1 MPPSSSILS
10 QPDDET
16 TNAPDTVPVT
26 RIEARSSDDLRRR
39 YFWLI
44 AVGIASTALTNPGS
58 AGVGGQ
64 PLRYLLKT
72 NLHLQPQAMA
82 AFFALGSIAFYFKPA
97 VGIFTDA
104 VPLFRTR
111 RRWYLILSATGAGL
125 FWLLLGVV
133 PRTYHSLLY
142 TTIIINTLLMAIST
156 VVGGLVVEAGQHYH
170 ATGRFASLRS
180 LSGSVSGFV
189 AGPIAG
195 FLATRSLVL
204 TAGVGAALPFGLA
217 VLAFFLLRERPVA
230 VANRDAGHNLAE
242 QFRSLLRSR
251 TLWAAAG
258 AYFLFYFAPG
268 FHTPLYYYQSN
279 TLHLKQQFI
288 GNLGSVSSSMG
299 LLGAVGYGLLCRRLT
314 LRTLM
319 TLCVSLSATAT
330 LLYHFYDS
338 RTHII
343 LIEGMVGLSFTL
355 AELSLLDLAARATPR
370 GSESVGYALMLSIRN
385 GALSLSDVIGSRLF
399 EHYHLTFHNL
409 IWLNAGSTALVL
421 LIIPLLP
428 RVIMRSRDG
437 EGSVALR
444 EEESAASG
452 EALNA
457 LMPPMPNSR
466 PKS

>member
-1 MPPSSSILS
+1 MPPPSSAFPVRDIET
-10 QPDDET
+10 PDAQD
-16 TNAPDTVPVT
+16 AVPAT
-26 RIEARSSDDLRRR
+26 HIEARSSDDLRRR

-44 AVGIASTALTNPGS
+44 AVGIMSTALTNPGS
-58 AGVGGQ
+58 TGVGGQ
-64 PLRYLLKT
+64 PLKYLLKT

-97 VGIFTDA
+97 VGILTDA
-104 VPLFRTR
+104 IPLFGTR
-111 RRWYLILSATGAGL
+111 RRWYLILAASLAGA

-142 TTIIINTLLMAIST
+142 TTIVINTLLMAIST

-180 LSGSVSGFV
+180 LSGSVSSFL

-230 VANRDAGHNLAE
+230 ALNRDVGHNLSA
-242 QFRSLLRSR
+242 QYRSLFRSR

-268 FHTPLYYYQSN
+268 FHTPLYYYQTN
-279 TLHLKQQFI
+279 TLHLEQQFI
-288 GNLGSVSSSMG
+288 GNLGSVGSGMG
-299 LLGAVGYGLLCRRLT
+299 LLGAVGYGLLCRRVT

-319 TLCVSLSATAT
+319 TLCVALSAAST
-330 LLYHFYDS
+330 LCYHFYDS
-338 RTHII
+338 RPHII
-343 LIEGMVGLSFTL
+343 MVEGVVGLCFTL

-385 GALSLSDVIGSRLF
+385 GALSLSDVIGARLF
-399 EHYHLTFHNL
+399 EHYHLTFRDL

-421 LIIPLLP
+421 LIIPFLP
-428 RVIMRSRDG
+428 RLMMRSRDG
-437 EGSVALR
+437 EGAAVL
-444 EEESAASG
+444 EEASAKEFEQAYAAAQAS
-452 EALNA
+452 
-457 LMPPMPNSR
+457 SKTR
-466 PKS
+466 PQK